1 MKDKKSLQFDA
12 ASFIGGIAGL
22 GTTLYDAAYYSK
34 QIDDLLAEAGN
45 RQAQINGVNYLMQN
59 PIGNSAVDDVKRD
72 RAGSVLKGATAGAG
86 AGLAFGVPG
95 AVVGGIVGGVGGYV
109 GNVIKTESAKKEQND
124 ANYIARNSGRV
135 STDYAQSLGMAIDN
149 RKQYG
154 IPESQVLHAGA
165 GVNKY
170 KNMSNKN
177 TGLVQSKYGP
187 MIGEVNAYTS
197 GGQQGEQIVN
207 TNQGIGY
214 TVQGDSKDNKPTYLE
229 DGDTVISKHYGLAEA
244 AQEDVDALNYYNWA
258 ENVIKG
264 KIQSQKTDGAK
275 EVASKVAQPALN
287 NIQQTQFMH
296 NENIKGRE
304 KAQAILKKY
313 GFLPR
318 QPMHAENGIKFRSMR
333 NTNNMLGLL
342 GLTAGLG
349 QFFQGYNERIK
360 RPNLSAY
367 VNNQYE
373 DRIVPEMFGMRTN
386 VKPILDAIDRES
398 SYGRVRT
405 SAIGGMGANQKMLSN
420 MANIR
425 NSQIAKADALFKADM
440 QDKAYLQQADSFAGN
455 LGAQRAQRLL
465 AAAQID
471 ADMEAKAHA
480 AKNDIAWG
488 GIRTGLDQIQN
499 MVANNNKLGMF
510 ENMYGL
516 YAADIAPEIK
526 KALRTDNPTLYKQIY
541 GTT

>member
-12 ASFIGGIAGL
+12 ASFAGGIAGL
-22 GTTLYDAAYYSK
+22 GTTLYDATYYSK

-72 RAGSVLKGATAGAG
+72 RGGSVLRGAAAGAG

-95 AVVGGIVGGVGGYV
+95 AIVGGIVGGAGGYI

-154 IPESQVLHAGA
+154 IPELQVLHADA

-170 KNMSNKN
+170 KNMNNKK
-177 TGLVQSKYGP
+177 TGLVQSKHGP
-187 MIGEVNAYTS
+187 TIGEINAYTS
-197 GGQQGEQIVN
+197 GGEQIVN
-207 TNQGIGY
+207 TNQGVSY
-214 TVQGDSKDNKPTYLE
+214 TIQGDSKDNKPTYLE
-229 DGDTVISKHYGLAEA
+229 DGDTVITKHYGLAEA
-244 AQEDVDALNYYNWA
+244 AQKDVDALNYYNWA

-275 EVASKVAQPALN
+275 EVAGKVAQSTLN
-287 NIQQTQFMH
+287 DIQQKQFMH
-296 NENIKGRE
+296 NENIKGIE

-313 GFLPR
+313 RFLPQ
-318 QPMHAENGIKFRSMR
+318 QPVHAENGIKFRSMR

-420 MANIR
+420 IANIR

-480 AKNDIAWG
+480 AKNDITWG

-526 KALRTDNPTLYKQIY
+526 KALKTDNPTLYKQIY